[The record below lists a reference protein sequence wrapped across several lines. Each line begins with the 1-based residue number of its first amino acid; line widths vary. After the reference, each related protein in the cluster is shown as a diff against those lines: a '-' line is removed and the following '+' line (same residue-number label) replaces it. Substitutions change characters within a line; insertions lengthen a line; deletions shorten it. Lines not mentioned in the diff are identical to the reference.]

1 MKSFVITC
9 RNVSFSGLKAGQ
21 EESAKVEW
29 KSITK
34 DKVLALSQLFCQVG
48 ATAGRTAG
56 LSVGK
61 HAIAK
66 IQVFTRNK
74 LTVFKLVSVLRQCI
88 CNCLS
93 VKEYEQL
100 PKELDRCF
108 KETAIFKSSVST
120 YPLFLQ
126 NLDSK
131 IPSCFQND
139 FRLNPSWQLPNKPQL
154 PEPRSTPSTPGS
166 LSRCPPRWEKRPEK
180 EQVIT
185 QGRDTY

>member
-1 MKSFVITC
+1 MNSFVITC

-74 LTVFKLVSVLRQCI
+74 LTVFK
-88 CNCLS
+88 
-93 VKEYEQL
+93 
-100 PKELDRCF
+100 
-108 KETAIFKSSVST
+108 SSVST
-120 YPLFLQ
+120 ESSFLTK
-126 NLDSK
+126 LK
-131 IPSCFQND
+131 F
-139 FRLNPSWQLPNKPQL
+139 
-154 PEPRSTPSTPGS
+154 
-166 LSRCPPRWEKRPEK
+166 
-180 EQVIT
+180 
-185 QGRDTY
+185 